1 MIQMPGLQPLARGTQ
16 FKLELLHWDEVDLSV
31 QARVLEVVALE
42 VLPSEV
48 EEDELA
54 VEEAEA
60 TTEVTIE
67 ATTEAKPVDPPA
79 VSAE

>member
-1 MIQMPGLQPLARGTQ
+1 
-16 FKLELLHWDEVDLSV
+16 
-31 QARVLEVVALE
+31 LE

-67 ATTEAKPVDPPA
+67 VTTEATTEAKPVDPPA